1 MGLLNKDQILE
12 ASDLQTFSVSVPEWG
27 GDVQIRSM
35 TGADRDEFESSLV
48 KVDAAGNRSPD
59 MSNHKAK
66 LVAMTLVDES
76 GNRMFTHDDVARL
89 ATKSSAALNRVYE
102 AAQKLNGIGAAAES
116 NAEKN

>member
-48 KVDAAGNRSPD
+48 KVDAAGNRSPECQTIKP
-59 MSNHKAK
+59 S
-66 LVAMTLVDES
+66 LWP
-76 GNRMFTHDDVARL
+76 
-89 ATKSSAALNRVYE
+89 
-102 AAQKLNGIGAAAES
+102 
-116 NAEKN
+116 